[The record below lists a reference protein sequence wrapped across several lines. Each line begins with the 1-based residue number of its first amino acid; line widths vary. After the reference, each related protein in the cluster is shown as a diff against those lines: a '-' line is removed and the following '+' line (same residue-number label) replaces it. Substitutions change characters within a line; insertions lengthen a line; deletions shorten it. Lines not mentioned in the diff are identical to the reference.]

1 MEVGISGLYGASVR
15 SHVEVAPMNDTDH
28 ALIQHHNTVALTVP
42 DKMLCQKRVTQ
53 ITAQVSNIK
62 TYLICLLYAWR
73 FLKGNQKL

>member
-1 MEVGISGLYGASVR
+1 MEVGISGLYGASVQ

-62 TYLICLLYAWR
+62 TCLICLLYA
-73 FLKGNQKL
+73 